1 MRKTTVIIVTMLFF
15 VWLSPAF
22 SFDFNG
28 DGKDDVTIYRTS
40 SGLWAARGVS
50 RVYFGGA
57 GDEPVPGDYD
67 GDRTDDF
74 TIWRASAG
82 LWAARGVTRVYFGHS
97 GDTPI
102 GSSGGGTSTFWRQG
116 SGGIYTLSDVGIGT
130 TIPESMLHLRSAQ
143 SSEILLGVGATS
155 RSAQLVLN
163 RGGSNDTYIGPSSSN
178 QFDLVTRENIPIV
191 IGNSLT
197 ERMRIDTDG
206 DVGIGTSSPTSKL
219 HIKGSSNTLIR
230 VEGQDAGSGTQ
241 GITFGRT
248 GEAGPRA
255 TMSFTYTL
263 GELEFAVFDGA
274 GQGNEPL
281 RISPTQRVGIG
292 DPISISYTL
301 EVDGTAGKLGGGQW
315 AAACDGRM
323 KKKIEPIDKAEA
335 LDKICE
341 IEGYTYAWVNPDEHR
356 QGRVAG
362 VVAQNIEGVFPDW
375 VMEIPAE
382 GKDRELM
389 PGGELVKAISFP
401 NDFNAYLIETFR
413 ELKDRNESL
422 KLRIAALEAR
432 VQ

>member
-15 VWLSPAF
+15 VWLSPA
-22 SFDFNG
+22 SAFDFNG
-28 DGKDDVTIYRTS
+28 DGKDDVTIYRAS
-40 SGLWAARGVS
+40 SGLWAVRGVS

-82 LWAARGVTRVYFGHS
+82 LWAARGVTRVYFGGA
-97 GDTPI
+97 GDIPI
-102 GSSGGGTSTFWRQG
+102 GSGGGGTSSLWKTG
-116 SGGIYTLSDVGIGT
+116 LGGIYALSDVGIG
-130 TIPESMLHLRSAQ
+130 ISALESILHVETNKSE
-143 SSEILLGVGATS
+143 EILLGVGATS
-155 RSAQLVLN
+155 RAAQLIFN

-178 QFDLVTRENIPIV
+178 QFDLVTGENIPIV

-219 HIKGSSNTLIR
+219 HIKGTSDTLIR
-230 VEGQDAGSGTQ
+230 IEGWESVSRMGLYFNHAGETW
-241 GITFGRT
+241 
-248 GEAGPRA
+248 PRA
-255 TMSFTYTL
+255 EVIVPFIDDHL
-263 GELEFAVFDGA
+263 GIWASLGTSLSRVEVMRLTSSA
-274 GQGNEPL
+274 
-281 RISPTQRVGIG
+281 VGIK
-292 DPISISYTL
+292 STYQSYTL
-301 EVDGTAGKLGGGQW
+301 SVAGTAGKPGGGYW
-315 AAACDGRM
+315 AATCDGRM
-323 KKKIEPIDKAEA
+323 KKKIEPIDKADA
-335 LDKICE
+335 LDNICRLD
-341 IEGYTYAWVNPDEHR
+341 GYTYSWVNPDEHR
-356 QGRVAG
+356 KGRVAG
-362 VVAQNIEGVFPDW
+362 VLAQNIEEVFPGW
-375 VMEIPAE
+375 VMEIPPE

-432 VQ
+432 AQ